1 MQDKNIDVNYVA
13 DLARLELTE
22 DESERFSKQLSKII
36 DFVKQLESLD
46 TESIEPMAHAA
57 PVYDVMR
64 SDDSRPGFGT
74 NAALLNAPLSSNNQF
89 KVTRV
94 IES

>member
-46 TESIEPMAHAA
+46 TDSIEPMAHAT

-64 SDDSRPGFGT
+64 SDDK
-74 NAALLNAPLSSNNQF
+74 ND
-89 KVTRV
+89 K
-94 IES
+94 